1 MTDASDDQPPEQEA
15 EPPDEVPP
23 NSPDGAGSDSPD
35 DAPAARDAPSH
46 EDRERLTAE
55 GVEEKYDFENFGPDD
70 MAEMSYQEW
79 NAAFD
84 HDSWITGEELL
95 DRLEAD
101 LKSRVA
107 DRDVFAVVERVE
119 QDTAEQSSAS
129 NRTQSDEGEPRLV
142 AYSDE
147 GYAVVYPDGTV
158 EGSGTVLRDV
168 KPSIALASMESYEVP
183 EMPEGEVLPDPAEVP
198 EGTGQLGN
206 KLMQVI
212 GAVHVLAAVA
222 LLLSGPLFGVN
233 GQTYVIAIV
242 AGVGFLVFGVLVFLL
257 VANARLSDRFRAEEY
272 RNRLRAVGMADDERP
287 EFLPGGR
294 DAGGDDATGAEADR
308 ESEGRPD
315 DGSERHNGGPSG
327 TEVSSASEGGT

>member
-1 MTDASDDQPPEQEA
+1 MTDASDERPPEQA
-15 EPPDEVPP
+15 GDP
-23 NSPDGAGSDSPD
+23 PDGADAKPPAGSD
-35 DAPAARDAPSH
+35 
-46 EDRERLTAE
+46 ERERERPTADA
-55 GVEEKYDFENFGPDD
+55 VEEKYNFEDFGPQD
-70 MAEMSYQEW
+70 MAEMSYEEW

-84 HDSWITGEELL
+84 HDSWITGEALF

-129 NRTQSDEGEPRLV
+129 NRTQSDDGEPRLV

-168 KPSIALASMESYEVP
+168 KPSVALASMESYDVP
-183 EMPEGEVLPDPAEVP
+183 DVPEGEVLPDPAEVP

-212 GAVHVLAAVA
+212 AAVHVLAGIGLFVA
-222 LLLSGPLFGVN
+222 W
-233 GQTYVIAIV
+233 IALGLPIV
-242 AGVGFLVFGVLVFLL
+242 ASVAALGFLVFGVLMFLL

-272 RNRLRAVGMADDERP
+272 RNRLRAVGMDDERP
-287 EFLPGGR
+287 EFLPGG
-294 DAGGDDATGAEADR
+294 DDAV
-308 ESEGRPD
+308 SENND
-315 DGSERHNGGPSG
+315 TVEDSEEDGSQAG
-327 TEVSSASEGGT
+327 TEVSSASDAGT

>member
-1 MTDASDDQPPEQEA
+1 MTDASDEQPPERAGEPPDGTDA
-15 EPPDEVPP
+15 PDSRDGSTPEPPDEADSEPP
-23 NSPDGAGSDSPD
+23 A
-35 DAPAARDAPSH
+35 DAPSD
-46 EDRERLTAE
+46 EGERPTAE
-55 GVEEKYDFENFGPDD
+55 EVEERYDFENFGPQDI
-70 MAEMSYQEW
+70 AEMSYEEW

-129 NRTQSDEGEPRLV
+129 NRTQSDDGEPKLV

-183 EMPEGEVLPDPAEVP
+183 EMPEGDVLPDPAEVP

-206 KLMQVI
+206 QLMQVI
-212 GAVHVLAAVA
+212 AAVHVLAGVGLFVA
-222 LLLSGPLFGVN
+222 W
-233 GQTYVIAIV
+233 IALGLPIV
-242 AGVGFLVFGVLVFLL
+242 ASVAALGFLVFGVLVFLL

-272 RNRLRAVGMADDERP
+272 RNRLRAVGMDDERP
-287 EFLPGGR
+287 EFLPGGDDER
-294 DAGGDDATGAEADR
+294 GSAKSDGVGEGKEHQDA
-308 ESEGRPD
+308 
-315 DGSERHNGGPSG
+315 ERRNGGSSG
-327 TEVSSASEGGT
+327 TEVSSASDGGT